1 MVVIDASAVINALKF
16 EALFPYYYYYYLEK
30 KKEKK
35 EKMYGGEVSYNFI
48 WLCLK

>member
-16 EALFPYYYYYYLEK
+16 EALFPYYYLE

-35 EKMYGGEVSYNFI
+35 RKDVWWRS
-48 WLCLK
+48 